1 MAGPGCF
8 VSVGRSLDQALERA
22 KLADELGYAS
32 INVTHIN
39 ARDSL
44 TVLAAYAAHT
54 TRARLGTGVIPI
66 YTRTPASMA
75 QTAATV
81 DEFSGGRLNLGLG
94 VSHRPVVEAW
104 FGQTLDKPVTEMR
117 EYHAIVRAIL
127 DGSEI
132 PAGEKW
138 HTQMALGM
146 DPRPDLPI
154 LISGLSPRMLRLA
167 GEVADGVVLW
177 LCNPSYIRDVVV
189 PEVRAGREK
198 AGKTLDGFDIV
209 AAVPAAHVDDPEVA
223 WAAMRRDLLTY
234 FGLPFYRAMIQR
246 SGFGEDIERFDAA
259 AASGDRD
266 GMQNAISTEFL
277 QLLTAVGDEAGV
289 RAGVQR
295 YLDAGVTSPCVGP
308 IAKTDFEATL
318 QAAAPR

>member
-1 MAGPGCF
+1 MGPGCF
-8 VSVGRSLDQALERA
+8 VSVGRTLDQALERA

-44 TVLAAYAAHT
+44 TVLAAYASVT
-54 TRARLGTGVIPI
+54 QRVRLGTGVIPI

-81 DEFSGGRLNLGLG
+81 DEFSGGRLNLGIG

-127 DGSEI
+127 DGTEI

-138 HTQMALGM
+138 QTQMALGM

-177 LCNPSYIRDVVV
+177 LCNPQYIRDVVV

-198 AGKTLDGFDIV
+198 AGRTLDGFDIV
-209 AAVPAAHVDDPEVA
+209 AAVPAACVDDPEA
-223 WAAMRRDLLTY
+223 AYGAMRRDLLTY
-234 FGLPFYRAMIQR
+234 FGLPFYRAMIER
-246 SGFGEDIERFDAA
+246 SGFGADVEAYDAA
-259 AASGDRD
+259 AAKGDRD
-266 GMQNAISTEFL
+266 GMQAAISTGFL
-277 QLLTAVGDEAGV
+277 EALTAVGDEAGV

-308 IAKTDFEATL
+308 ITKTDFEATL
-318 QAAAPR
+318 QAAAPGR